1 MPGRIRCSGQG
12 AQLSSPAPREPPG
25 LPGRPRRALCSLQL
39 LRVCSRRGAAVNIP
53 RRVRGAP
60 ALQAAGAGPG
70 GACERRPGAWGRC
83 PGLGGLSMGDVPSQG
98 AACAFAK
105 LAALANKLPCSCMRQ
120 TVSVQAPFSAVC
132 CRTGRRSLHH
142 IAPTGGSC
150 FAGNTWCSQPSR
162 RDQQPDT
169 VTNTL
174 SPCRSAAAA
183 AGPGQTRLHR
193 SRLTKGPG
201 TQKRLL

>member
-1 MPGRIRCSGQG
+1 MCRAGSAALGGSAAVLACSPRAAG
-12 AQLSSPAPREPPG
+12 A
-25 LPGRPRRALCSLQL
+25 PGRPRRALCSSQL
-39 LRVCSRRGAAVNIP
+39 LRVCSRRGAALNIP
-53 RRVRGAP
+53 RRVC
-60 ALQAAGAGPG
+60 Q
-70 GACERRPGAWGRC
+70 RRPGAWGRS
-83 PGLGGLSMGDVPSQG
+83 PGLGGLSMGDVPGQG

-105 LAALANKLPCSCMRQ
+105 PAASANELPCSCTRQ
-120 TVSVQAPFSAVC
+120 TVPAQAPVSAAC

-142 IAPTGGSC
+142 IAPAGGSC
-150 FAGNTWCSQPSR
+150 FAGNTWHSQPSR

-174 SPCRSAAAA
+174 SPCRSPAAA

-193 SRLTKGPG
+193 SCPTRGPG